1 MNLLLD
7 THVLLLARG
16 VPRRP
21 AQDVQAPVKDEDHK
35 PVQ

>member
-1 MNLLLD
+1 MHLID

-21 AQDVQAPVKDEDHK
+21 AQDVQAPGKDEDHK